1 MNKIKNNIFGY
12 LYLSPVLVLII
23 VFLIYP
29 FLNVIKVSFFS
40 AKFGFGEM
48 SYAGLKNYIS
58 LFQDEVFLKS
68 IYNSVIWTIGNVLLQ
83 LSIPLGIALLLNRKF
98 KGATLIKTLIIIP
111 WIAPVVGIAMITK
124 WTLEPQ
130 LGIANRILLSL
141 GWIDKQINFLGSMNN
156 AFPTL
161 LFINSWQFIPFGT
174 ILILAAL
181 QTISTEL
188 YDAVKIDGANS
199 WQTFCYLI
207 FPIIGSM
214 IGFVFFFG
222 LVYSLNSFAL
232 IWITTKGGPVNA
244 TMTLPVLIYQKA
256 FMSFNAGEASAIA
269 TLMGALL
276 IIIGFLFFKYLW
288 KGKNV

>member
-1 MNKIKNNIFGY
+1 M
-12 LYLSPVLVLII
+12 
-23 VFLIYP
+23 
-29 FLNVIKVSFFS
+29 IKVSFFS

-98 KGATLIKTLIIIP
+98 KGATLSKTLILIP
-111 WIAPVVGIAMITK
+111 WITPVVGIAMITK
-124 WTLEPQ
+124 WMLEPQ
-130 LGIANRILLSL
+130 LGIANRILFSL
-141 GWIDKQINFLGSMNN
+141 GWIDKPINFLGSMNN